1 MFANDSEVKLVKRYI
16 EKKKFKTDRLK
27 KYLQYFLEKPMEM

>member
-1 MFANDSEVKLVKRYI
+1 MFANDIEVKLVKRYI
-16 EKKKFKTDRLK
+16 EKKIKTDRLK